1 MRLTLTAAAFSLAA
15 TACPAAPP
23 VVTENI
29 SGIISGSNT
38 VDTKGY
44 FGMAG
49 ADLSGAKLAVYFQY
63 VPKLLGSSTE
73 CRNHG
78 CTYNTSVQMPDTQGS
93 LLITVT
99 VNGHRVV
106 YSPSQ
111 EGAVFFNTQSPYQLT
126 VDSDAFSGFGIGLPG
141 LQFGVQFKSA
151 PVFGHNLS
159 PGNEPIRYA
168 VNSDVIAFYDSS
180 SQTPVE
186 QLSYVATGGTK

>member
-1 MRLTLTAAAFSLAA
+1 MRLMLTAAVFSLAA
-15 TACPAAPP
+15 TACLAAPP

-29 SGIISGSNT
+29 SGTISGANT
-38 VDTKGY
+38 IDTNGY
-44 FGMAG
+44 FGAAG
-49 ADLSGAKLAVYFQY
+49 TDLSGAKLAVYFQY
-63 VPKLLGSSTE
+63 VPKLLGPSTE

-106 YSPSQ
+106 YSPSR
-111 EGAVFFNTQSPYQLT
+111 EGAVFFNTQSPFQLT
-126 VDSDAFSGFGIGLPG
+126 VDSDAFSGAGDGLPG

-151 PVFGHNLS
+151 PVFGHTLS
-159 PGNEPIRYA
+159 PGDEPVRYA
-168 VNSDVIAFYDSS
+168 VNSDVIAFYESG

-186 QLSYVATGGTK
+186 QLSYVATSGSK